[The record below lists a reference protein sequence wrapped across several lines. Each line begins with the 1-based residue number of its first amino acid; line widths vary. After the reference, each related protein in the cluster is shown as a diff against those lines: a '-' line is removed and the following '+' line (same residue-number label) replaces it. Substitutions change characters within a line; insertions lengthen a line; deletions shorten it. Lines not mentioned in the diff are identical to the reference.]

1 MTHLNCNL
9 YRLTNLQTGSHV
21 TSNLK
26 VLREITIPQSMK
38 EIVLFSKIV
47 NLLITPGHE
56 IAAFIHVQMENFM
69 QREGQTQKAERGG

>member
-1 MTHLNCNL
+1 
-9 YRLTNLQTGSHV
+9 
-21 TSNLK
+21 
-26 VLREITIPQSMK
+26 MK